1 MFEPHRAE
9 TRQFALVAREIDAEL
24 ARPVENELD
33 VRQLAIAP
41 SHHAPK
47 KPQVG
52 PIDQLRVDSTGIT
65 QLDQVNS
72 DRSVTE

>member
-47 KPQVG
+47 KPQ